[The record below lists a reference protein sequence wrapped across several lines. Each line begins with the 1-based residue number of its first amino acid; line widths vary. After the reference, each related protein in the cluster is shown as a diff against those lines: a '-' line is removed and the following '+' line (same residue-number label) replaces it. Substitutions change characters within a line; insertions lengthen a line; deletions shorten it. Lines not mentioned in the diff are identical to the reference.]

1 MAEVQQ
7 ISTWSRKTA
16 PLSTYNSIK
25 ETHPW
30 SLSENEATK
39 AATSTARPLLAV
51 RYRNSL
57 TSQNDK
63 SFNNVSKFSKRSQHT
78 EKFDSKRS
86 KKDSKLKLN
95 LSSSSASVS
104 RIKVKS
110 VKLTWII
117 KNISLKST
125 VKPSANN
132 TLTQNTLF
140 QTSRLLLWLIK
151 EVRTLQ
157 SKKLRQKR
165 SKTTNK
171 TSKGQSKC

>member
-1 MAEVQQ
+1 MA
-7 ISTWSRKTA
+7 A
-16 PLSTYNSIK
+16 
-25 ETHPW
+25 
-30 SLSENEATK
+30 
-39 AATSTARPLLAV
+39 

-63 SFNNVSKFSKRSQHT
+63 SFNNVSKFSKRSQLT

-117 KNISLKST
+117 KN
-125 VKPSANN
+125 
-132 TLTQNTLF
+132 
-140 QTSRLLLWLIK
+140 TS
-151 EVRTLQ
+151 
-157 SKKLRQKR
+157 
-165 SKTTNK
+165 
-171 TSKGQSKC
+171 